1 MDQTH
6 GEVGT
11 ERLNLNDAVIHHTDK
26 EAHVQILA
34 LEVEKPGAS
43 SNDFKHLLVDEA
55 HAVWQLY
62 QKDFIRTIHF
72 RADRSTAVL
81 MLECHDV
88 EEAESTLS
96 KLPLVSAGLIEFE
109 FIPLQPYPGYSRLFT
124 N

>member
-1 MDQTH
+1 M
-6 GEVGT
+6 
-11 ERLNLNDAVIHHTDK
+11 
-26 EAHVQILA
+26 EAPVQILA

-43 SNDFKHLLVDEA
+43 SNDLKHLLVDEA

-81 MLECHDV
+81 MLECQGIED
-88 EEAESTLS
+88 AQSTLS

-109 FIPLQPYPGYSRLFT
+109 FIPLLPYPGFSRLFT
-124 N
+124 S